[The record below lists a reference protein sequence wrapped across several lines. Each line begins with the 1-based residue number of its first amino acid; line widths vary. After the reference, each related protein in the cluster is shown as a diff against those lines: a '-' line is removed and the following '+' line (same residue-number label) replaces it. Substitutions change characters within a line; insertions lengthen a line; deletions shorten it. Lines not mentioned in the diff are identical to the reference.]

1 MMNKMFLNMRFK
13 NETFWPLY
21 FTFKKEDQKYS
32 GVSSQRIV
40 GKYKKSADVFPTI
53 LWDDA
58 PLCISSF
65 LKVIK

>member
-40 GKYKKSADVFPTI
+40 GKYKKLADVH
-53 LWDDA
+53 
-58 PLCISSF
+58 
-65 LKVIK
+65 